1 MQTQRVHNS
10 KSNSTRNRRN
20 ETSKVTVISIERNRG
35 TDEESGVEGDGEEEV
50 GEGEAEEG
58 DGGGGDPVAA
68 GREVAEARRE
78 GKEIRR
84 GRESGIGDEASE
96 ADLPLLSQPRRV
108 LVGVF
113 YYCQIARHF
122 FPSFNSNALFF

>member
-84 GRESGIGDEASE
+84 GRES
-96 ADLPLLSQPRRV
+96 V
-108 LVGVF
+108 
-113 YYCQIARHF
+113 
-122 FPSFNSNALFF
+122 